1 MVFANLS
8 SNPSQLAQIKSQTRN
23 LPYPPHQPGH
33 QTYPLPYHLPP
44 QQSKDMTPLP
54 PISSV
59 RTNSRILQAW
69 KSGNMKVYHFV
80 LKTFLIWKGTLCTQ
94 FILNTL
100 YRCYLRTTYQYR
112 PKILSVQMYLKS
124 KKKQW
129 INYSSYLLYG
139 QNTLYY

>member
-33 QTYPLPYHLPP
+33 QNYPLPYHLPP

-69 KSGNMKVYHFV
+69 KSWNMKVYFV
-80 LKTFLIWKGTLCTQ
+80 LKTLSIWKGTLCTE
-94 FILNTL
+94 FIL
-100 YRCYLRTTYQYR
+100 YLIHCIDVTWKQHINIDQKYFQFKCT
-112 PKILSVQMYLKS
+112 KKS
-124 KKKQW
+124 KK
-129 INYSSYLLYG
+129 SEYLLYG
-139 QNTLYY
+139 QKTY